1 MVELFN
7 ASAQQQYVFRASG
20 GAVTTPVGGSWLS
33 AYALYLGATSIKGTW
48 LQTICEELGI
58 TEPLN
63 GSWVQALA
71 AHYGIFEPI
80 NGNWWIAL
88 AIGDVEPGGEWI
100 LETGIWNA
108 DGIWTADGIWKDGAE
123 WILEQGYWNADG
135 IWIDTGIW
143 KTVEI

>member
-48 LQTICEELGI
+48 LQTICEELGV
-58 TEPLN
+58 TEPVN

-71 AHYGIFEPI
+71 AYYDIFEPVG
-80 NGNWWIAL
+80 GNWFIAL
-88 AIGDVEPGGEWI
+88 AVGPVEPVTGDWI
-100 LETGIWNA
+100 LATGVWNGTGVWR
-108 DGIWTADGIWKDGAE
+108 DELWT
-123 WILEQGYWNADG
+123 
-135 IWIDTGIW
+135 
-143 KTVEI
+143 TV